1 MTNVFQRAQAIR
13 MSGEPWQSAVQRA
26 TSQVRYKTQMGGGK
40 RTKKT
45 SSGRKAS
52 TKKSSGKRGRPKG
65 SPLSAAHK
73 AAISRGRQGVHHS
86 TPNCSYNKTSQHCRV
101 SARGRGSPQ
110 YVAPRASPSRTAHRQ
125 EFADRA
131 RGLRGSTHA
140 DLVDGMRG
148 QYGGYSMDGGAKRGR
163 KKSSG
168 KARKPRKTDNC
179 YQARQEPGR
188 CRLSPHGKAA
198 HTKYRASAPQLANQQ
213 RFRAASAAA
222 RGQGHAPG
230 THEFGDAFRASYHG
244 QGAQSP
250 SPRRATTR
258 ATGRGQGRSSPA
270 AKAKRAARAKKAAY
284 QASPQS
290 IEDQENIVWDSGRGH
305 SSKKGSRQLR
315 TQGQYGG
322 DGFSDTSSTRS
333 SDFTSVSDT
342 TSYTMSAKSYDSS
355 SLW

>member
-26 TSQVRYKTQMGGGK
+26 TSQVRYETQMGGGK
-40 RTKKT
+40 
-45 SSGRKAS
+45 AS
-52 TKKSSGKRGRPKG
+52 AKKSSGKRGRPKG

-244 QGAQSP
+244 QGSA
-250 SPRRATTR
+250 SPRRSSR
-258 ATGRGQGRSSPA
+258 RGQGASRNRSPGL
-270 AKAKRAARAKKAAY
+270 R
-284 QASPQS
+284 
-290 IEDQENIVWDSGRGH
+290 
-305 SSKKGSRQLR
+305 SR
-315 TQGQYGG
+315 
-322 DGFSDTSSTRS
+322 SE
-333 SDFTSVSDT
+333 
-342 TSYTMSAKSYDSS
+342 
-355 SLW
+355 